1 MPSPSASGRD
11 MTDII
16 GGIALP
22 LVLALAGWLGFI
34 HKRLMTTASRESLQ
48 EHRLNVLETRVNAQS
63 DKLDKI
69 LTQLSRLEALLERE
83 R

>member
-1 MPSPSASGRD
+1 ML
-11 MTDII
+11 DII
-16 GGIALP
+16 GSIALP
-22 LVLALAGWLGFI
+22 IALALAGWLGVL
-34 HKRLMTTASRESLQ
+34 HRRQADTASREALQ